1 MYVSRRSI
9 LAAIPLMGC
18 ASDARA
24 RVNALHIAPE
34 GEGDG
39 ASWAAPAGFY
49 EIADLLERLA
59 PGGEIL
65 VAADRGEYA
74 LQAPLELARGG
85 RASQEVRIRGVN
97 SHTGAPM
104 LAVLRGNRTEDEEG
118 TEAFKLLRGASHF
131 KFSHFDFRDIGN
143 GAFRVAGAV
152 SNVTVEDC
160 AFENIYRFFENTAG
174 NDEGHASIDG
184 FVLRRCRGSRVER
197 GFLRIRYNSRD
208 GLIED
213 CAAQGQANEGGRIP
227 EGCALDDRASGITY
241 RRVVMENFQQFNG
254 GEYWNGDGFSDEPD
268 NAAIRYEACEA
279 RGSTDGGFDCKS
291 RDVVLENC
299 IAEDNK
305 RNYRLWGDHAT
316 MTNCVSR
323 DPNFRG
329 RAANEDASPCHIWIG
344 GEENIDIE
352 ITNLTVED
360 HDATPILEFNHDVGR
375 VEIRGVTVNSPRLNW
390 GNDEGRVRSSMLV
403 GEPQFH
409 PNMPNG
415 TP

>member
-1 MYVSRRSI
+1 MHVSRRSI

-18 ASDARA
+18 AGEARA
-24 RVNALHIAPE
+24 RVNVIHVAPD

-39 ASWAAPAGFY
+39 SSWTTPAGFY
-49 EIADLLERLA
+49 AIADLLEHLE

-74 LQAPLELARGG
+74 LTGPLEFSRGG
-85 RASQEVRIRGVN
+85 RASQEIRLHGVN
-97 SHTGAPM
+97 SQTGTPM
-104 LAVLRGNRTEDEEG
+104 AALLRGNRTAEEEG
-118 TEAFKLLRGASHF
+118 AEVFKLLCGANHL

-143 GAFRVAGAV
+143 GAFRAAGAI
-152 SNVTVEDC
+152 SNVTIEDC

-174 NDEGHASIDG
+174 NGEGHASIDG
-184 FVLRRCRGSRVER
+184 FTLRRCRGSRVQR
-197 GFLRIRYNSRD
+197 GFLRIRYNSRN

-213 CAAQGQANEGGRIP
+213 CTAEGQANEGGLIP
-227 EGCALDDRASGITY
+227 AGCALDDRASSITY
-241 RRVVMENFQQFNG
+241 RRVVMESFQQLNG

-268 NAAIRYEACEA
+268 NSAIRYEACEA

-299 IAEDNK
+299 VAEDNK
-305 RNYRLWGDHAT
+305 RNFRLWGDHAT

-329 RAANEDASPCHIWIG
+329 REANENASSSHIWIG
-344 GEENIDIE
+344 GEENIDID
-352 ITNLTVED
+352 IANLTIED
-360 HDATPILEFNHDVGR
+360 HDATPIIEFNHDVGR
-375 VEIRGVTVNSPRLNW
+375 VEIRGVTINSPRVNW
-390 GNDEGRVRSSMLV
+390 GNDEGRIRSSMLI
-403 GEPQFH
+403 GEPRFH
-409 PNMPNG
+409 QNIANE